1 MVNANISDFLQIFR
15 PILANLNIKLVEIND
30 DVTALLNQ
38 EKSFTSSEF
47 LRLVMILK
55 KVGVFNQV
63 LLEEVEE
70 QKQNSTEFDFLWTPK
85 EQIIQ

>member
-1 MVNANISDFLQIFR
+1 VVNANISDFLQTFR

-38 EKSFTSSEF
+38 EKSFTSLEF

>member
-1 MVNANISDFLQIFR
+1 VVNANISDFLQKFR

-38 EKSFTSSEF
+38 EKSFSSSEF
-47 LRLVMILK
+47 LRVVMILK
-55 KVGVFNQV
+55 KIGVFSQT

-70 QKQNSTEFDFLWTPK
+70 QKQNSTEFDFIWTPK
-85 EQIIQ
+85 QQIIQ

>member
-1 MVNANISDFLQIFR
+1 MVNANISDFLQTFR

-70 QKQNSTEFDFLWTPK
+70 QKQNSNEFDFLWTPK